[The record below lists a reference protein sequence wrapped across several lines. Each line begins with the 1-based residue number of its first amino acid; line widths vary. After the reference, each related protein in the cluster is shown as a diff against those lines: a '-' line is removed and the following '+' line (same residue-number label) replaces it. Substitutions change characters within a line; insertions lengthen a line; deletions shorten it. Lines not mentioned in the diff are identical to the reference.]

1 MPASEIDAQNRN
13 PAIER
18 MMAILQ
24 QLERA
29 PNGLGLKRLVAQSGV
44 TRSTVYRILNSLT
57 AHGLVRQLE
66 NSDYVLGSRLLSL
79 ADNVGMPSGGRV
91 AKAAQPHLDFVARS
105 LGETSKI
112 SIYDRGHV
120 LVIAVAGGTK
130 QHALH
135 ARVGEQLP
143 IHAGGSS
150 KALFAFLPEAERQRI
165 YSRPLTQYNERTI
178 FEPEAIEEELSRVRQ
193 QGQFLRR
200 ADPGSV
206 GRRCR
211 RPQHPFPRR
220 PRCRVR
226 ATGPRHG
233 ARHRRPHRHG
243 TRLRARIRP
252 ADQAGVMV

>member
-1 MPASEIDAQNRN
+1 MPASEMDAQNRN

-79 ADNVGMPSGGRV
+79 ADGVGMPSGGRV

-105 LGETSKI
+105 LGETAKI

-120 LVIAVAGGTK
+120 LVVAVAAGDK
-130 QHALH
+130 QHTLR

-150 KALFAFLPEAERQRI
+150 KVLLAFLPEAERLRV
-165 YSRPLTQYNERTI
+165 YSRPLTQYNDRTLI
-178 FEPEAIEEELSRVRQ
+178 EPEALEAELSRVRE
-193 QGQFLRR
+193 QGWSRDHGEFTASVNSYAAPIRDRSGDVVAAVSIPFL
-200 ADPGSV
+200 A
-206 GRRCR
+206 GRDAEYE
-211 RPQHPFPRR
+211 QL
-220 PRCRVR
+220 VR
-226 ATGPRHG
+226 ATTL
-233 ARHRRPHRHG
+233 A
-243 TRLRARIRP
+243 TADRISMEL
-252 ADQAGVMV
+252 G

>member
-1 MPASEIDAQNRN
+1 MRGSETDAQNRN

-24 QLERA
+24 ELERV
-29 PNGLGLKRLVAQSGV
+29 PSGLGLKRLVEQSGV

-79 ADNVGMPSGGRV
+79 ADAVGMPSGGQV

-105 LGETSKI
+105 LGETAKV

-120 LVIAVAGGTK
+120 VVVAVAAGNK

-150 KALFAFLPEAERQRI
+150 KALFAFLPEAERLRI
-165 YSRPLTQYNERTI
+165 YSRPLTQYNERTLI
-178 FEPEAIEEELSRVRQ
+178 EQEALEEELLRVRE
-193 QGQFLRR
+193 QGWARDHGEFSASVNSYAAPIRDRSGDVVAAVSIPFL
-200 ADPGSV
+200 A
-206 GRRCR
+206 GRDAEYE
-211 RPQHPFPRR
+211 QL
-220 PRCRVR
+220 VR
-226 ATGPRHG
+226 AT
-233 ARHRRPHRHG
+233 A
-243 TRLRARIRP
+243 LASADRISM
-252 ADQAGVMV
+252 GLG

>member
-1 MPASEIDAQNRN
+1 MLGSELDEQNRN

-24 QLERA
+24 ELERA
-29 PNGLGLKRLVAQSGV
+29 PNGLGLKRLVEQSGV

-79 ADNVGMPSGGRV
+79 ADGVGMPSGGRI

-105 LGETSKI
+105 LGETAKV

-120 LVIAVAGGTK
+120 VVVAVAAGTK
-130 QHALH
+130 RHALR

-150 KALFAFLPEAERQRI
+150 KALFAFLPEAERLRI
-165 YSRPLTQYNERTI
+165 YSRPLTQYNERTLI
-178 FEPEAIEEELSRVRQ
+178 EQEALEEELSRVRE
-193 QGQFLRR
+193 QGWARDHGEFTAAVNSYAAPIRDR
-200 ADPGSV
+200 SGDVVAAVSIPFV
-206 GRRCR
+206 AGRDAEYE
-211 RPQHPFPRR
+211 QL
-220 PRCRVR
+220 VR
-226 ATGPRHG
+226 AT
-233 ARHRRPHRHG
+233 ALA
-243 TRLRARIRP
+243 TADRI
-252 ADQAGVMV
+252 GMGLG